1 MMKNHMSRAA
11 LLGLSLMAAA
21 PMAAIPMAAT
31 SALAQ
36 ESAAPLAALTPLAPQ
51 AQPVAGLEVRTTL
64 SLGTGP
70 AETSVVRYDCG
81 TSGTFAITYVNV
93 EPNALALIPVED
105 DTRLFVTT
113 LSASGARY
121 VSGPFEWWSK
131 GEEATLRNLA
141 TSAEAPPLL
150 TCKALPASDAT
161 AR

>member
-1 MMKNHMSRAA
+1 MKNRTAFSTLFA
-11 LLGLSLMAAA
+11 LSLMASA
-21 PMAAIPMAAT
+21 PALMP
-31 SALAQ
+31 SPVLAQ
-36 ESAAPLAALTPLAPQ
+36 DNAAPLAALAPLAPPVQ
-51 AQPVAGLEVRTTL
+51 AIPGIEVRTTL

-81 TSGTFAITYVNV
+81 PSGNLAITYVNV

-131 GEEATLRNLA
+131 GEEATLRNLT

-161 AR
+161 AK

>member
-1 MMKNHMSRAA
+1 MKNCRSFAPLFA
-11 LLGLSLMAAA
+11 LAFMATA
-21 PMAAIPMAAT
+21 P
-31 SALAQ
+31 ALAQ
-36 ESAAPLAALTPLAPQ
+36 ESVAPIAPAAPLAALTTIAPQ
-51 AQPVAGLEVRTTL
+51 AQPAPSIEVRTTL
-64 SLGTGP
+64 ALTGP

-81 TSGTFAITYVNV
+81 SASTLAVTYVNV
-93 EPNALALIPVED
+93 EPNAIALIPVDD

-161 AR
+161 AK